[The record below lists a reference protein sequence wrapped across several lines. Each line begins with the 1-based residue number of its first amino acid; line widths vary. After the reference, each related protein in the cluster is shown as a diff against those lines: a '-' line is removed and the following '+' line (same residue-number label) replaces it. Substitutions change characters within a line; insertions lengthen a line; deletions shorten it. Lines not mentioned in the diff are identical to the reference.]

1 MYRTAVICDEISQD
15 LGTACAMAKRYGLD
29 GMEIRTVNEKNP
41 FQMDR
46 RDAEEIRKI
55 CDDSGLAICAVGAP
69 FFKCS
74 LDSEEEYREHL
85 EGLRRCAEEAH
96 LWGTDL
102 VRGFTFWKTADPRA
116 DFPRI
121 ADRYQEAIR
130 IAKECGIRI
139 VIESEPSVCTENMGL
154 LKEFLDLLA
163 SDRVFALYDAGNE
176 ATDPACPAPYPD
188 GYELLL
194 PYIRHVHLKDTKA
207 AKDGTGFYQ
216 PAMIGEGD
224 VDYHG
229 LIRRLKQDGYDGW
242 VSVETHYR
250 VKRAAFSEEELAR
263 PGGSSFSDGGYEAT
277 ELYLKALR
285 DTFHWQEED
294 ER

>member
-15 LGTACAMAKRYGLD
+15 LVTACALAKQYGLD

-130 IAKECGIRI
+130 IAKECGIRTGC
-139 VIESEPSVCTENMGL
+139 SHSMM
-154 LKEFLDLLA
+154 LA
-163 SDRVFALYDAGNE
+163 TKRRIR
-176 ATDPACPAPYPD
+176 PAPRP
-188 GYELLL
+188 
-194 PYIRHVHLKDTKA
+194 IRTDTNCSCPIS
-207 AKDGTGFYQ
+207 GTF
-216 PAMIGEGD
+216 
-224 VDYHG
+224 
-229 LIRRLKQDGYDGW
+229 
-242 VSVETHYR
+242 T
-250 VKRAAFSEEELAR
+250 
-263 PGGSSFSDGGYEAT
+263 
-277 ELYLKALR
+277 
-285 DTFHWQEED
+285 
-294 ER
+294 